1 MAFLI
6 YGFDFIRKL
15 KSTQVVQLLYMKTL
29 QEMLM
34 ILDIRLLEVS
44 QFALS
49 GRYCRYSICETS
61 REYILEACIYEL

>member
-1 MAFLI
+1 MALFCWVFSYKV

-15 KSTQVVQLLYMKTL
+15 KWTQVVQLLYMKTL

-49 GRYCRYSICETS
+49 GKV
-61 REYILEACIYEL
+61 L

>member
-6 YGFDFIRKL
+6 SGFDFIRKL
-15 KSTQVVQLLYMKTL
+15 KLIQVVQLLYMKTL

-49 GRYCRYSICETS
+49 GKV
-61 REYILEACIYEL
+61 L